1 MNKFVAEKAAQ
12 SAEVA
17 LDYLLE
23 NQGGV
28 FHDPESGFKI
38 EGKLTQKSDKSSSYR
53 SFNNQRKNIDT
64 LELLCFNESI
74 EFIFNVLNSRESIS
88 KIKNYFNVFKFNDL
102 QIEFSTECF
111 NDYSNREYC
120 NISRLQGLTL
130 TSVFVSKN
138 YSEIYFRT
146 TCGKLFKMFHQ
157 QDCCENVTIED
168 IVGDLEDII
177 DTPLLLAEDVINNE
191 GANSKEDPDYGT
203 CTYTYY
209 KLSTIKGDVSIRWYG
224 ESNGYYSESVDFV
237 EINQEDGESNV

>member
-28 FHDPESGFKI
+28 FYDPESGFKI
-38 EGKLTQKSDKSSSYR
+38 EGRLTQRPDMSYR

-64 LELLCFNESI
+64 LELLCFNESL
-74 EFIFNVLNSRESIS
+74 E
-88 KIKNYFNVFKFNDL
+88 FKFNDL
-102 QIEFSTECF
+102 QIEFSTKCF
-111 NDYSNREYC
+111 NDYSNKEYC
-120 NISRLQGLTL
+120 NVSRLQGLTL
-130 TSVFVSKN
+130 TSIFVSKN

-157 QDCCENVTIED
+157 QDCCESVTIED
-168 IVGDLEDII
+168 IVGDLDDLI
-177 DTPLLLAEDVINNE
+177 DTPLLLVEDVSNNE
-191 GANSKEDPDYGT
+191 GEKNNEDSDDNGT

-224 ESNGYYSESVDFV
+224 ESNGYYSESVDFI
-237 EINQEDGESNV
+237 EINQNDGELNV